1 MLQIILLIKIILIDN
16 KKINMSNKTVV
27 VGMSGGV
34 DSSVSAYLLKKQGF
48 NVIGLFMKNWQSE
61 PGEVCTSEIDF
72 KDASEVCDML
82 DIPLHKANFSD
93 DYWDRVFKQFLSEHE
108 KGRTPNPDILCNRE
122 IKFKSF
128 YDYALKIGADFIAT
142 GHYAKVE
149 NDGGEAK
156 LYRSKDIDKDQTYF
170 LHEVSSKEFSK
181 TIFPLSD
188 IYKSEVRDIAK
199 ELNLNIHSKKD
210 SVGICFVGEK
220 NLRDFLN
227 RFIKFKKGNILNTD
241 NEIVGEHNGSILY
254 TIGQRQGLGIG
265 GIKDK
270 DELPWYV
277 YGKNISK
284 NEIYVC
290 QGVDNQLLYTENI
303 TLDKIH
309 WINDL
314 KEFKHLDCL
323 VQIRHRHKPVKCII
337 EFNKGFRVMFDEEIR
352 GVAPGQSA
360 VFYKD
365 NLCLGGGVIEARN
378 NDL

>member
-1 MLQIILLIKIILIDN
+1 
-16 KKINMSNKTVV
+16 MSNKTIV

-48 NVIGLFMKNWQSE
+48 DVIGLFMKNWQSE

-108 KGRTPNPDILCNRE
+108 NGRTPNPDILCYRE

-149 NDGGEAK
+149 SDNGEAK

-199 ELNLNIHSKKD
+199 ELNLNVHAKKD

-241 NEIVGEHNGSILY
+241 NEIIGEHNGSILY

-277 YGKNISK
+277 YGKNITK

-303 TLDKIH
+303 SLNKIH
-309 WINDL
+309 WINTL
-314 KEFKHLDCL
+314 KDFKNLDCS
-323 VQIRHRHKPVKCII
+323 VQIRHRHKPVKCNIVSN
-337 EFNKGFRVMFDEEIR
+337 EGFKVMFDEEIR

-365 NLCLGGGVIEARN
+365 NLCLGGGIIEARN

>member
-1 MLQIILLIKIILIDN
+1 MLQIILLIKIILRDN

-48 NVIGLFMKNWQSE
+48 KVIGLFMKNWQSE

-290 QGVDNQLLYTENI
+290 QGVDNKLLYTENI